1 MNCQKKR
8 EGGVKKMDNNQKKE
22 SSIKKAVLNTLEYVA
37 RKNAGTLCKG
47 FIYEPEVPKK
57 LKM

>member
-1 MNCQKKR
+1 M
-8 EGGVKKMDNNQKKE
+8 KKMDNNQKKE